1 MAKEL
6 NQVVTQVNETLTQKR
21 SIIQF
26 TEDTVGED
34 QVVINYADM
43 TAEEQAIFDAYIVM
57 CETIM
62 NR

>member
-6 NQVVTQVNETLTQKR
+6 KQVVTQVNESLIQKR

-26 TEDTVGED
+26 TENSVGEE
-34 QVVINYADM
+34 QVIINYADM